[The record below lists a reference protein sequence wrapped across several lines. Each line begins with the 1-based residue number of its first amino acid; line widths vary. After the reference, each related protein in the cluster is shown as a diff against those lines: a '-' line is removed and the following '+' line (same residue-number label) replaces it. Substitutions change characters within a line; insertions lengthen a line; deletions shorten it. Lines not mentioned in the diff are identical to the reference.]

1 MANAIGTNG
10 THERQER
17 YANAIVK
24 LMRPQLRIRN
34 TFSRDYEGNPVS
46 GAVKVPVRNTDV
58 KIVDYDV
65 KSGVALS
72 QSATTYKNIPVDN
85 HKAINELIDGYESQ
99 AVPDNLVAQR
109 LESGAYVIAST
120 LEADAIKAL
129 TTGTTDSTM
138 ADCTADNVY
147 SNILADIAEIAKLGV
162 DKSRIRVAI
171 SYATELLL
179 LTDEKFSNT
188 TSQIGAELARE
199 GVIGRINGVNV
210 LTQDLGQVE
219 SKDVEY
225 IVYAVDW
232 CQAIDEWMIEPTIND
247 LKDGAHIGASA
258 LQGRMVYTDTVTD
271 SKAVRVKKKVG
282 VTDPEIT
289 GLTIAPEEGL
299 QEGNANVNV
308 DAVVATLSA
317 EGGTSPF
324 TYALEADE
332 TNGVDNASFKID
344 GTNVKVNTTPLTQK
358 DYKIN
363 VKVTDT
369 KGKTFT
375 NHATIS
381 VAAAA
386 E

>member
-147 SNILADIAEIAKLGV
+147 ANILADIAEIAKLGV

-188 TSQIGAELARE
+188 SSQIGAELARE
-199 GVIGRINGVNV
+199 GVVGRINGVNV
-210 LTQDLGQVE
+210 LTQDLGQVA

-225 IVYAVDW
+225 IVYAIDW

-271 SKAVRVKKKVG
+271 AKAVRVKKKIG

-289 GLTIAPEEGL
+289 ALTITPTSGL
-299 QEGNANVNV
+299 QEGNANVNA

-317 EGGTSPF
+317 VGGTSPF
-324 TYALEADE
+324 AYALEADE

-344 GTNVKVNTTPLTQK
+344 GTNVKVNTTPLTEK

-363 VKVTDT
+363 VKVTDS

-381 VAAAA
+381 VTAAA

>member
-210 LTQDLGQVE
+210 LTQDLGQVAN
-219 SKDVEY
+219 KDVEY

-289 GLTIAPEEGL
+289 GLTITPEEDL

-308 DAVVATLSA
+308 DEVVATLSA

-344 GTNVKVNTTPLTQK
+344 GTNVKVNTTPLKQK

>member
-1 MANAIGTNG
+1 MANAIGKNG

-17 YANAIVK
+17 YASAIVK

-72 QSATTYKNIPVDN
+72 QSATSYKNIPVDN

-210 LTQDLGQVE
+210 LTQDLGQVA